1 MSILIYAKIPIGK
14 LYFGVPRN
22 LNQDKYVYARKIL
35 KASIIKEGLKNPLCC
50 GNVKQDGTYR
60 VNTGNQRLAS
70 LLEMGIETVPC
81 IVCCK
86 EGSSNNPK
94 GIKITVSDLNRFFK
108 SGIEKVHN
116 EEDPECFAI
125 VPDDEYQFQAHVLW
139 VK

>member
-22 LNQDKYVYARKIL
+22 LNETRYVYAREKI
-35 KASIIKEGLKNPLCC
+35 KESILKEGLKNPLCC

-60 VNTGNQRLAS
+60 VNTGNSRLAA

-94 GIKITVSDLNRFFK
+94 GIKITISDFNRFFK
-108 SGIEKVHN
+108 SGIEKIV
-116 EEDPECFAI
+116 DVDYPECFAVMI
-125 VPDDEYQFQAHVLW
+125 DDEYQFRADVLW

>member
-60 VNTGNQRLAS
+60 VNSGNQRLAS

-94 GIKITVSDLNRFFK
+94 GIKITISDLNKFFK
-108 SGIEKVHN
+108 SGIEKILDV
-116 EEDPECFAI
+116 DYPECFA
-125 VPDDEYQFQAHVLW
+125 VMPDDEYQFRADVLW

>member
-1 MSILIYAKIPIGK
+1 MSILIYAEIPIGK

-22 LNQDKYVYARKIL
+22 LNKDIYVNARKIL